1 MGFCSYNFSEKERE
15 NQMGWVPVSL
25 RRYVRVDGITNDN
38 NALFIDNKSL
48 PVGKKWYKNFN
59 KTEKYLGKLRSDLE
73 NEFCRQHPDGWS
85 TKVFW

>member
-1 MGFCSYNFSEKERE
+1 MK
-15 NQMGWVPVSL
+15 QQL
-25 RRYVRVDGITNDN
+25 RRLTLDEWNVVGQKLKESRNALFD
-38 NALFIDNKSL
+38 ALFIDNKSL